1 MDSCHYAP
9 CIPSTLYC
17 FLCKFTSRTNEDASS
32 AIHDAWYLL
41 KYHILSYRIFWSW
54 SISWCAGMK
63 MYLHKNTCFKLIKS
77 GSKNIY
83 HVTKPI
89 FQINVELPIHQRI
102 MKKNLSQFP
111 QKIWSST
118 TVFNIDNNQKCI
130 LSSKSAYY
138 YDFWRSCDTED
149 WSNDA
154 ENTTLHIRN

>member
-32 AIHDAWYLL
+32 AIHDAWNLL

-77 GSKNIY
+77 GSKDIY

-102 MKKNLSQFP
+102 MKKIYHSFHKKYEAAQLF
-111 QKIWSST
+111 ST
-118 TVFNIDNNQKCI
+118 LIIIRNVSWAAN
-130 LSSKSAYY
+130 
-138 YDFWRSCDTED
+138 
-149 WSNDA
+149 
-154 ENTTLHIRN
+154 LHIIMISEDHVTLKTGVMMLKIQLCI